1 MKKFLV
7 LVVVL
12 FLTCSLAAQAQQ
24 SKPEQKPNDKPAVNV
39 AGNWAMTLEMSMG
52 TGTPALVL
60 KQDAEKITGSYTGR
74 YGTFALEGT
83 IKERTIIFSFTM
95 AAEGESVVMT
105 FTGEVAAD
113 AQTMKGKAA
122 LGDMGE
128 ATWSA
133 KRDKIPE

>member
-1 MKKFLV
+1 MNKFLA
-7 LVVVL
+7 LAVVL
-12 FLTCSLAAQAQQ
+12 CLTLGLAAQAQQ
-24 SKPEQKPNDKPAVNV
+24 SKPEQKPNDKPVLNV
-39 AGNWAMTLEMSMG
+39 AGNWSMTLEMSMG
-52 TGTPALVL
+52 TGTPTLVL

-95 AAEGESVVMT
+95 AAEGESVLMT

-133 KRDKIPE
+133 KRDKTPE

>member
-1 MKKFLV
+1 MKKCML
-7 LVVVL
+7 LVVTL
-12 FLTCSLAAQAQQ
+12 ILTCTLAAQAQPPK
-24 SKPEQKPNDKPAVNV
+24 SEQKPGGKPPVNI
-39 AGNWAMTLEMSMG
+39 AGNWSMTLEMQMG
-52 TGTPALVL
+52 TGTPTLVL

-83 IKERTIIFSFTM
+83 IKERTIVFSFAM

-113 AQTMKGKAA
+113 AQTMKGTAI
-122 LGDMGE
+122 LGEMGE

-133 KRDKIPE
+133 KRDKNP